1 MAFATC
7 DTVAVECNEGAGLEG
22 ESCTVFCKN
31 LVAFDTTILHHWY
44 KNPASEHAFNL
55 TTINFYC

>member
-1 MAFATC
+1 MPYATC

-31 LVAFDTTILHHWY
+31 ICYNNLAALVQEVNTCAIIVEL
-44 KNPASEHAFNL
+44 
-55 TTINFYC
+55 